1 MTLDTTPLTAPV
13 DPAELKEFTRRNR
26 TVGPPPEGGTLGAWM
41 LLAGLGLVGFALF
54 AIFVGLVAE
63 AFLDTLVMGV
73 LPLIVA
79 LLLMA
84 VGWRLSARANQQYR
98 MARYRFAGFVQANG
112 LANEGRELD
121 RDLPGILFTVGRSR
135 VASPVLRREEGRFV
149 EFSNYRYARARGDR
163 HLWGYVAIKLNA
175 LLPNIVLDARGNNG
189 LWGQS
194 NLPVVLRPE
203 QRQSL
208 GAEFDEHF
216 TLYCPAGYERDA
228 LYLFAP
234 DIMARF
240 IDNAAQVDVEIVDD
254 WLFLYAKRPLVTTD
268 PEIWTW
274 LMTTVDALTQK
285 LDQWERWRDDKLP
298 ETASA
303 EPLPPLVTPPPAVAA
318 GGRRLRQ
325 KRELVKG
332 LLILAAFV
340 GAYVLALVFLFSL
353 GR

>member
-254 WLFLYAKRPLVTTD
+254 WLFLYARRDLSTLD
-268 PEIWTW
+268 PRTW
-274 LMTTVDALTQK
+274 EWLFATVAAIEEK
-285 LDQWERWRDDKLP
+285 MAQWARWRDERLSSP
-298 ETASA
+298 VAASTS
-303 EPLPPLVTPPPAVAA
+303 PVLVPPPVGVAPT
-318 GGRRLRQ
+318 GRRL
-325 KRELVKG
+325 KRSVSWVTVV
-332 LLILAAFV
+332 V
-340 GAYVLALVFLFSL
+340 GVVVVGYWIVSIVSDIFL
-353 GR
+353 R